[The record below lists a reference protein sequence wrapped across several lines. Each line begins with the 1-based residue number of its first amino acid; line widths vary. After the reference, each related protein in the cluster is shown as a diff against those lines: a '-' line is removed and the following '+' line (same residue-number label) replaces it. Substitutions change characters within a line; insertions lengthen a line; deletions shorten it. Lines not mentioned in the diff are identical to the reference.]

1 MKDDCSDFAQ
11 WTKEGKLGGLD
22 PLGMLTPIENCY
34 GQLLPGLTSVT
45 VRYRYYSFFSWWID
59 EYTKDGASSSAS
71 KFEEH
76 LRRGE
81 ALIALITLSAQDN
94 IEGVETTSGV
104 AGSEWAAREIS
115 ASDDMIDFTIATSLE
130 TPKGEGKRYLD
141 VLAYSAAYG
150 SQLIEIG
157 LMSRLEGYSLISP
170 KPLGSALAD
179 AYRETNTEESLH
191 LFKQCAAKG
200 IASKN
205 DLLKMAIMRLSFLPS
220 ECGER
225 FFLRDLL
232 MGRSSEGGETRAATM
247 KEIMIAAKN
256 LGKVP
261 TQDDLRWLWF
271 DSDVGDDHPH
281 RECRLAWQY
290 YQVGD
295 SLRVCMEAILFLS
308 VRAISD
314 AGDNLRPQDVLFRLV
329 ENIPDDLCLQDF
341 FLSLSLTNEDK
352 TSADLSHTAIEA
364 RGPADDILPLMAR
377 LYGRWSERIDE
388 LSQVYPESDRFST
401 PVSCLR
407 FLKERENDS
416 TKQVLAQF
424 ILEKVIRQHLWIATR
439 KMHTQG
445 NFTYVLEFED
455 GRLSDRRAGDT
466 GSSGPRTAIATRFL
480 QEVGLIDENGIT
492 TAGEEEISNA
502 A

>member
-11 WTKEGKLGGLD
+11 WTKMGKLGGLD

-59 EYTKDGASSSAS
+59 EYTKDGASSSAR

-81 ALIALITLSAQDN
+81 ALIALITVFAQN
-94 IEGVETTSGV
+94 NVEGVETTSGV

-115 ASDDMIDFTIATSLE
+115 ASDNMINFTFATSLD

-157 LMSRLEGYSLISP
+157 LMSRLDGYSLISP
-170 KPLGSALAD
+170 KPLGNDLAD
-179 AYRETNTEESLH
+179 AYRETNSLESLRH
-191 LFKQCAAKG
+191 FKQCAANG
-200 IASKN
+200 IVSKN

-220 ECGER
+220 ECRER
-225 FFLRDLL
+225 SLLRDLL
-232 MGRSSEGGETRAATM
+232 MGRSSQGGEIRAETM
-247 KEIMIAAKN
+247 KEIMIAAQD

-271 DSDVGDDHPH
+271 DSDVGEDHPN

-295 SLRVCMEAILFLS
+295 SLRVCMEAILFLC

-314 AGDNLRPQDVLFRLV
+314 AGDDLRPQDVLARLV
-329 ENIPDDLCLQDF
+329 ENIPSDLSLQDF
-341 FLSLSLTNEDK
+341 FASLYVSLEAKSSAELSQ
-352 TSADLSHTAIEA
+352 AAIKA
-364 RGPADDILPLMAR
+364 HGPADDVLPLVAR

-388 LSQVYPESDRFST
+388 LAQVYPESERFST
-401 PVSCLR
+401 PTACLR
-407 FLKERENDS
+407 FLKERGNDS
-416 TKQVLAQF
+416 AKHVLAQF
-424 ILEKVIRQHLWIATR
+424 ILEKVIRQHLWVATR

-455 GRLSDRRAGDT
+455 GRLSDRRAGGA
-466 GSSGPRTAIATRFL
+466 GSSSPRTAIATRFL

-492 TAGEEEISNA
+492 TTGEEEISNA

>member
-11 WTKEGKLGGLD
+11 WTKMGKLGGLD

-59 EYTKDGASSSAS
+59 EYTKDGATSSAR

-81 ALIALITLSAQDN
+81 ALIALITVFAQDN
-94 IEGVETTSGV
+94 VEGVETTSGV
-104 AGSEWAAREIS
+104 AGSEWATSEIS
-115 ASDDMIDFTIATSLE
+115 SSDDMIDFTIATSLD
-130 TPKGEGKRYLD
+130 TPKGENKRYLD
-141 VLAYSAAYG
+141 ILAYSAAYG

-157 LMSRLEGYSLISP
+157 LMSRLDGYSLISP
-170 KPLGSALAD
+170 KPLGNDLAD
-179 AYRETNTEESLH
+179 AYRETNLQESLR
-191 LFKQCAAKG
+191 LFKQCAGNG
-200 IASKN
+200 IVSKN
-205 DLLKMAIMRLSFLPS
+205 DLLKMAIMRLSFLPN
-220 ECGER
+220 ECRER
-225 FFLRDLL
+225 SLLRDLL
-232 MGRSSEGGETRAATM
+232 MGRSSQGGETRAETM
-247 KEIMIAAKN
+247 KEIMIAAQD
-256 LGKVP
+256 LGRVP
-261 TQDDLRWLWF
+261 TQEDLRWLWF
-271 DSDVGDDHPH
+271 DSDVGEDHPH

-314 AGDNLRPQDVLFRLV
+314 FGDNLRPQDVLFRLV
-329 ENIPDDLCLQDF
+329 ENIPDDLSLQDF
-341 FLSLSLTNEDK
+341 FLSLNFTNEEK
-352 TSADLSHTAIEA
+352 TSADLSQSAIKA
-364 RGPADDILPLMAR
+364 RGPTDDILPLLAR
-377 LYGRWSERIDE
+377 IYGRWSERIDE
-388 LSQVYPESDRFST
+388 LARVYPESDRFST
-401 PVSCLR
+401 PVACLR
-407 FLKERENDS
+407 FLQKRENDS
-416 TKQVLAQF
+416 AKQVLAQF
-424 ILEKVIRQHLWIATR
+424 ILEKVIRQHLWVATR

-455 GRLSDRRAGDT
+455 GRLSCRRAGDT
-466 GSSGPRTAIATRFL
+466 RSSSPRTTIATRFL

-492 TAGEEEISNA
+492 SAGEEEISNA

>member
-11 WTKEGKLGGLD
+11 WTKVGKLGGLD

-59 EYTKDGASSSAS
+59 EYTKNGASSSAS

-81 ALIALITLSAQDN
+81 ALIALITVYAQN
-94 IEGVETTSGV
+94 NLEGVETTSGI
-104 AGSEWAAREIS
+104 AGSEWAASQIS
-115 ASDDMIDFTIATSLE
+115 DNDNMIDFRVATSLE

-157 LMSRLEGYSLISP
+157 LMSRLEGYSLIAP
-170 KPLGSALAD
+170 TPLGRELAD
-179 AYRETNTEESLH
+179 AYRETITEESLH
-191 LFKQCAAKG
+191 LFKHFAEKG

-205 DLLKMAIMRLSFLPS
+205 DLLNMAIMRLSFLPS
-220 ECGER
+220 VCRER
-225 FFLRDLL
+225 SFLRDLL
-232 MGRSSEGGETRAATM
+232 MGRSSEGGDTRAETM

-314 AGDNLRPQDVLFRLV
+314 AGENLRPQDVLARLV
-329 ENIPDDLCLQDF
+329 ENVPDNLCLQDF
-341 FLSLSLTNEDK
+341 FLTLNNTNSEK
-352 TSADLSHTAIEA
+352 TSADLSHSAIEA

-377 LYGRWSERIDE
+377 LYRRWSERIDE
-388 LSQVYPESDRFST
+388 LAQVYPESDRFLT
-401 PVSCLR
+401 PVACLC
-407 FLKERENDS
+407 FLKERKNDGA
-416 TKQVLAQF
+416 KQVLAQF

-455 GRLSDRRAGDT
+455 GRLSDRRAGVT
-466 GSSGPRTAIATRFL
+466 GASGPRTAIATRFL
-480 QEVGLIDENGIT
+480 QEVGLIDINGLT
-492 TAGEEEISNA
+492 AAGEEEISYA